1 VNDTLRAPP
10 AMTARII
17 PVDTFD
23 LVVFGGT
30 GDLALR
36 KLLPGLYY
44 RDQDRQ
50 LPAASRIIGVARRR
64 IDRTVYAQ
72 EVEAA
77 LRRHLPTNDIDDG
90 CLERLLSRLDYV
102 PLDAT
107 GVDGWPGLAAKL
119 AGAED
124 RARIFYLATAPDLF
138 APICRNLAA
147 AQLVTAAAR
156 VVLEKPIGHD
166 LASAQAIN
174 EVVGAVFPE
183 ERIFRIDH
191 YLGKETV
198 QNLMA
203 LRFANSL
210 FEPLWSS
217 NGIDHVQI
225 TVAESLGVE
234 GRGGYYDHAGALRDM
249 VQNHLLQLLC
259 LVAMEPPAS
268 LAADAVRDEKLKVL
282 RALRRIQGSDVGV
295 KTVRGQYRAGAVDGS
310 PVQGYVEEVDD
321 ALGSTTETFVVLKVE
336 IENWRWA
343 GVPFYLRTGKRL
355 PVRTSEIVI
364 NFRAVPF
371 SIFGQEAGALSP
383 NRLVVRLQ
391 PNEGIK
397 LFLTAKDPGP
407 GGMRLR
413 EAPLNLS
420 FAETFKVRYPDAYE
434 RLLMDVV
441 RGNPTLFMRRDEVE
455 AAWAWVEPILEGW
468 RERNER
474 PKPYT
479 AGSWGP
485 SAAIALI
492 ERDGRTWFEDAA

>member
-1 VNDTLRAPP
+1 
-10 AMTARII
+10 MTAQII
-17 PVDTFD
+17 PVEKFD

-44 RDQDRQ
+44 RDRDRQ
-50 LPAASRIIGVARRR
+50 LAADSRIVGVSRKPIGRN
-64 IDRTVYAQ
+64 VYAL
-72 EVEAA
+72 EAEA
-77 LRRHLPTNDIDDG
+77 GLRRYVPARDLDET
-90 CLERLLSRLDYV
+90 CLAQFLGRLDHV
-102 PLDAT
+102 ALDAA
-107 GVDGWPGLAAKL
+107 GVDGWHDLAATL
-119 AGAED
+119 AGKED
-124 RARIFYLATAPDLF
+124 RVRIFYLATAPDLF
-138 APICRNLAA
+138 APICRSLAA
-147 AQLVTAAAR
+147 AQLVTPAAR

-166 LASAQAIN
+166 LASALAIN
-174 EVVGAVFPE
+174 QVVGAVFPE

-203 LRFANSL
+203 LRFANAL
-210 FEPLWSS
+210 FEPLWNSS
-217 NGIDHVQI
+217 GIDHVQI

-234 GRGGYYDHAGALRDM
+234 GRGDYYDRAGALRDM

-259 LVAMEPPAS
+259 LVAMEPPTS
-268 LAADAVRDEKLKVL
+268 LTADAVRDEKLKVL
-282 RALRRIQGSDVGV
+282 RALKPIQGTDVAV
-295 KTVRGQYRAGAVDGS
+295 KTVRGQYRAGAVDGAL
-310 PVQGYVEEVDD
+310 VRGYLDEVDGPG
-321 ALGSTTETFVVLKVE
+321 GSNTETFVVLKAE
-336 IENWRWA
+336 IEDWRWA

-355 PVRTSEIVI
+355 PARASEIVI
-364 NFRAVPF
+364 QFRAVPH
-371 SIFGQEAGALSP
+371 SIFGPAAGALSP

-391 PNEGIK
+391 PDEGIK

-420 FAETFKVRYPDAYE
+420 FADTSKIRYPDAYE

-441 RGNPTLFMRRDEVE
+441 RGDPTLFMRRDEVE
-455 AAWAWVEPILEGW
+455 AAWGWVEPILEAW
-468 RERNER
+468 REQSDPPR
-474 PKPYT
+474 PYP

-492 ERDGRTWFEDAA
+492 ERDGRTWFEEAA